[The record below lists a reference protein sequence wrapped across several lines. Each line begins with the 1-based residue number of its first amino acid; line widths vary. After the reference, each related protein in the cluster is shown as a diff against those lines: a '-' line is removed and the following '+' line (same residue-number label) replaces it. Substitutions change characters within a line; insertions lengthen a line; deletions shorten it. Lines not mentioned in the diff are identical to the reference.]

1 LRASQ
6 GWASKNIRECDAVE
20 VVRGIHLL
28 SNFGANVYLL
38 LGERITLVDTGWPGN
53 AKRILS
59 YLSSLGYEPSD
70 VSSIVL
76 THCHIDHC
84 GGAAEVKERTKA
96 TVASH
101 RNDVNCI
108 SGVMSYPTSRGILGV
123 ALRIAKLFLRLHPV
137 EVDLPL
143 SDGMEVP
150 NSGGLG
156 VIYTPGHTAG
166 SICLYHPK
174 LKVLFSG
181 DTVICEGGEVR
192 EPAESTSMNPSE
204 VRLSVRK
211 LSELDFES
219 ILPGHGAP
227 IVHDA
232 SSRVRNL
239 AAKLETRMWRVL
251 KTEFKGGFSNF
262 YI

>member
-1 LRASQ
+1 
-6 GWASKNIRECDAVE
+6 VE
-20 VVRGIHLL
+20 IIRGIRLL
-28 SNFGANVYLL
+28 PNFGANVYLL

-59 YLSSLGYEPSD
+59 YLSSLGYGPSA
-70 VSSIVL
+70 VSDIVL

-96 TVASH
+96 TVAAH
-101 RNDVNCI
+101 RNDVGCI
-108 SGVMSYPTSRGILGV
+108 SGVTSYPTPRGILGV
-123 ALRIAKLFLRLHPV
+123 AFRIVKPFVRLHPV
-137 EVDLPL
+137 EIDLLL

-150 NSGGLG
+150 NSGELG

-166 SICLYHPK
+166 SICLYHSK

-192 EPAESTSMNPSE
+192 EPAESSSMNPSE
-204 VRLSVRK
+204 VRRSVKK
-211 LSELDFES
+211 LSALDFEA

-227 IVHDA
+227 IVRDA

-239 AAKLETRMWRVL
+239 AAKLEKPV
-251 KTEFKGGFSNF
+251 GSGC
-262 YI
+262 